1 MQKELYKIDI
11 IKLILTVTILTTVF
25 VLGLAF
31 AFKFFSCQKSIGLKN
46 VTNKVGAR
54 LTEGVIDNKQE
65 KTTPEKAVL
74 KAINANR
81 SRVVKI
87 YAKLDNTIDLNERNE
102 KFLARGIIISEDG
115 KIATVKGA
123 FQTTE
128 EYSVIVPGK
137 EDVFNV
143 QPLEVGKQL
152 AFFKI
157 PAKFNLV
164 VNLDNSQPKE
174 GDLVVAIGGRE
185 KDGMAVGEVLK
196 VENVLDNTFIT
207 TTIPPKSIEAGTPLI
222 NQKEK
227 VIGIYSATDE
237 KGRSLFIAGKDIH

>member
-1 MQKELYKIDI
+1 MNKELYKIDI
-11 IKLILTVTILTTVF
+11 IKLVVLIAVLTAVV
-25 VLGLAF
+25 VLGLVF
-31 AFKFFSCQKSIGLKN
+31 AFNFFLGQKSTTVEK
-46 VTNKVGAR
+46 VTDKVSER
-54 LTEGVIDNKQE
+54 LTKGIADNKQE
-65 KTTPEKAVL
+65 QVTPEKAVL

-87 YAKLDNTIDLNERNE
+87 YAKLDNAIDLNERNE

-128 EYSVIVPGK
+128 EYSIIVPGK

-143 QPLEVGKQL
+143 RPLEVGKQL

-196 VENVLDNTFIT
+196 VENVLDNTLIT

-237 KGRSLFIAGKDIH
+237 RGRSLFIAGKDIH